1 MNTQN
6 KYIPPILQVEPST
19 DCNLDCPFCF
29 RKKYSQKGENIN
41 FEVFKKA
48 VDQQGFRYLSL
59 HGWGEPLMNPYL
71 VDMIKYGAEKGLSV
85 NFTTNATLVGE
96 KAETLLSSGVE
107 IIAFSI
113 PDLSLFSPNI
123 SGNIKY
129 FHKLKKQ
136 KGLTFPKT
144 YMNIAMM
151 EYNFDTVE
159 ETLSISNDLGVDAV
173 NFERSYPWKPEYT
186 KEEETVFRKVNDFT
200 EKTGLKIT
208 LPVPH
213 TLPCRLFN
221 TTLFMR
227 YNGDVTPCC
236 YRPDKIFGN
245 INSETFDE
253 IMHKRNIFREKMAE
267 DPICSVCG
275 I

>member
-6 KYIPPILQVEPST
+6 KYVPPILQVEPST

-71 VDMIKYGAEKGLSV
+71 VDMIKYGAEKGFSV

-96 KAETLLSSGVE
+96 KAEGLLSSGVG

-113 PDLSLFSPNI
+113 PDLSLFSPDI

-129 FHKLKKQ
+129 FHELKNKKGSLFQ
-136 KGLTFPKT
+136 KHIL
-144 YMNIAMM
+144 I
-151 EYNFDTVE
+151 
-159 ETLSISNDLGVDAV
+159 LQ
-173 NFERSYPWKPEYT
+173 
-186 KEEETVFRKVNDFT
+186 
-200 EKTGLKIT
+200 
-208 LPVPH
+208 
-213 TLPCRLFN
+213 
-221 TTLFMR
+221 
-227 YNGDVTPCC
+227 
-236 YRPDKIFGN
+236 
-245 INSETFDE
+245 
-253 IMHKRNIFREKMAE
+253 
-267 DPICSVCG
+267 
-275 I
+275 